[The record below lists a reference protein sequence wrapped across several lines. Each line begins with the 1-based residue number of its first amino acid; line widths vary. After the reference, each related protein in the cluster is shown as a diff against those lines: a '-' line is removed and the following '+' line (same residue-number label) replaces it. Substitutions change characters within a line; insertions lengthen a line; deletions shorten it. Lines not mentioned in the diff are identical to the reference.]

1 MSTVGFMDYT
11 LARVLNAVDEQ
22 QAEMTLLL
30 RELVRIP
37 SVSGTDAEN
46 EAIAHAAKLFADEGM
61 EVDHWQ
67 IPLDDITSR
76 PDFPGVEVER
86 TEAWGVVGR
95 VPGSS
100 DGQGAPSLLF
110 NGHVDVVPVGDRRQ
124 WSGDPFDARIDG
136 ERLYGRGA
144 CDMKAGLVAA
154 LWATAAIRRAGI
166 RLNGDLLL
174 TAVLGEEDGGLGTY
188 STLARGWRAD
198 ACVIPE
204 PTNLD
209 LVPANAGAL
218 TFRLSVPGLATHAS
232 RRTEGV
238 SAIEKFVPLLIAL
251 QQLEARRNADPDPR
265 ARRWDIAYP
274 LSIGTI
280 HAGDWASSVPDLL
293 VAEGRLGVALGE
305 PVESA
310 RDELE
315 QAVAEACDG
324 DAWLSDHPATIEW
337 WGGQFAS
344 GSLPESSDLIDRVR
358 SAHAVVGGTAQE
370 TYIAPYGSDLRLMTG
385 IGGVPT
391 LQYGPGEVALAH
403 GPDEFVPLDQVLT
416 TARALAALALDFC
429 GT

>member
-1 MSTVGFMDYT
+1 MDDT
-11 LARVLNAVDEQ
+11 TARVLNAVDER
-22 QAEMTLLL
+22 QAEMTELLQ
-30 RELVRIP
+30 ELVRIP
-37 SVSGTDAEN
+37 SISGTDAEN
-46 EAIAHAAKLFADEGM
+46 DAIAHAAGLFSDRGL

-67 IPLDDITSR
+67 IPLGDITSR
-76 PDFPGVEVER
+76 PDFPGMEVER
-86 TEAWGVVGR
+86 NEAWGVVATL
-95 VPGSS
+95 PGSAGGS
-100 DGQGAPSLLF
+100 GAPSLLF
-110 NGHVDVVPVGDRRQ
+110 NGHVDVVPVGDRHQ
-124 WSGDPFDARIDG
+124 WSGDPFDGRISG
-136 ERLYGRGA
+136 GRLYGRGS
-144 CDMKAGLVAA
+144 CDMKAGVIAA
-154 LWATAAIRRAGI
+154 LWATEAIRSAGVT
-166 RLNGDLLL
+166 LNGDLLL

-238 SAIEKFVPLLIAL
+238 SAIEKFVPLLVAL
-251 QQLEARRNADPDPR
+251 QQLESRRNADPDPR
-265 ARRWDIAYP
+265 AARWKIAYP

-280 HAGDWASSVPDLL
+280 HSGDWASSVPDLL

-305 PVESA
+305 PVAAA
-310 RDELE
+310 RIELE
-315 QAVAEACDG
+315 QAVATACDR
-324 DAWLSDHPATIEW
+324 DVWLRDHPAVIEW

-344 GSLPESSDLIDRVR
+344 GELPESSDLLDRVR
-358 SAHAVVGGTAQE
+358 SAHTTVGGAAQDAW
-370 TYIAPYGSDLRLMTG
+370 IAPYGSDLRLMTG

-391 LQYGPGEVALAH
+391 IQYGPGEVALAH

-416 TARALAALALDFC
+416 TARALAVLALEFC